1 LCQFR
6 RKQKPEINDAKPQI
20 KGNLMT
26 TAQATSNP
34 TGDLGMAHLG
44 QIIAV
49 ASGKGGVGKSTVSTN
64 LALAL
69 AAQGAVVG
77 LVDADLYGPSV
88 PGMLGIETGK
98 APTMSPAGKV
108 IPAIAHG
115 IKVMSMGMLTD
126 DDKPAILRGPMVT
139 KYLRMFILEVEWGKL
154 DYLILDLPPGTGDTQ
169 LTLAQAFP
177 LTGAVVVSTP
187 QDVSLKIARR
197 GIRMMEQV
205 KVPILGIVENMSGF
219 TCPTCHEVTHIFH
232 QGGGAKIA
240 ESLDVPFLGAIPLD
254 PAIVDCG
261 DEGRPLVIAHPDA
274 PASAVY
280 REIAATLSGRL
291 KAAAGIPTPFD
302 WQWADDASKPK
313 HSAAP
318 AHTGGGAEV
327 PVMLDRRDGRTLIL
341 RWQDGH
347 DQQIDVRDLR
357 LACRCAACIDEMSG
371 RAVLVPSTVP
381 LNIMPTRIWSLGNY
395 AIGVSF
401 SDGHSSG
408 IYTFGHLRAM
418 LAAEVEDV

>member
-1 LCQFR
+1 
-6 RKQKPEINDAKPQI
+6 
-20 KGNLMT
+20 MT
-26 TAQATSNP
+26 TAQATSSP
-34 TGDLGMAHLG
+34 AGDLGMAHLG

-69 AAQGAVVG
+69 AAQGAAVG

-98 APTMSPAGKV
+98 APMMSPSGKV
-108 IPAIAHG
+108 TPAQAHG
-115 IKVMSMGMLTD
+115 IKVISMGMLTD
-126 DDKPAILRGPMVT
+126 DDKPAILRGPMVA
-139 KYLRMFILEVEWGKL
+139 KYLRMFVLDVDWGKL
-154 DYLILDLPPGTGDTQ
+154 DFLILDLPPGTGDTQ

-219 TCPTCHEVTHIFH
+219 TCPSCNEVTHIFH
-232 QGGGAKIA
+232 QGGGEKIA
-240 ESLDVPFLGAIPLD
+240 ASLGVPFLGAIPLD

-274 PASAVY
+274 PAAAVY
-280 REIAATLSGRL
+280 RDIAAILSGR
-291 KAAAGIPTPFD
+291 ARSMTGIPTPFD
-302 WQWADDASKPK
+302 WHWADDASTP
-313 HSAAP
+313 SAAP
-318 AHTGGGAEV
+318 AKGHAGGATEV
-327 PVMLDRRDGRTLIL
+327 PVALDRRNGRTLAV

-347 DQQIDVRDLR
+347 DQEIDARDLR
-357 LACRCAACIDEMSG
+357 LACRCAACVDEMSG
-371 RAVLVPSTVP
+371 RAVLDPATVP
-381 LNIMPTRIWSLGNY
+381 LNILPTRIWSLGNY

-408 IYTFGHLRAM
+408 IYTFGQLRGM
-418 LAAEVEDV
+418 VAAEVEDV